1 MNERRSLHP
10 LYIAYGVLNV
20 IKGFIPVIL
29 IMLLR
34 GVNWEAVLR
43 WYWIAGAAGLL
54 ALLLGISYLQ
64 WKRFGFWLEQD
75 RIVIRSGLLFRGE
88 KTIYYS
94 RIHSVNVEQPLIQR
108 LLGIA
113 QLKIETPGGGDKSD
127 GILHALSVSEA
138 SVIREQLKA
147 FAEGATRKKEAAA
160 DGFEESTEEAAIA
173 AGDGTGERTSD
184 ETLRP
189 IVTVD
194 GRARGTVATG
204 LANDAQSS
212 MASGSPAVDAR
223 MSAGTDSLAGDRP
236 PGSPVHSAADKTR
249 KAHTAGRTT
258 ARAAEAGSIT
268 LGAGQLFK
276 AAATSL
282 NFGLALAFI
291 GGLYSFADDFLEL
304 LLPDQF
310 FRHLIEDSRS
320 LMPSVL
326 FIVFIAVFVIG
337 LTWALSIGLFILKF
351 SGFTMR
357 RDGQQVSISYGL
369 LEKKSYVFDPKNVQA
384 VIINESLL
392 RQLFGFA
399 EVRLQIVSSD
409 KQEQL
414 MLHPFV
420 KFKDIDLLLA
430 RFVPGMRVF
439 DPAELAAS
447 PRRAWLYYIRI
458 PYIIVVALCAA
469 SIGFFGVAGLWSLF
483 LLPLTYAWC
492 LGCHRAEGVLLKEG
506 QLTLRKRFIGRTT
519 YCLRKARIVAMKVKS
534 TKAQRSKELTSLS
547 VHVLGS
553 GSAYDADCLERKDVE
568 AVWRWYSRHAPPLA
582 E

>member
-1 MNERRSLHP
+1 MNERRTLHP

-20 IKGFIPVIL
+20 VKGFIPVIL

-54 ALLLGISYLQ
+54 VLLLGVSYLQ

-138 SVIREQLKA
+138 NVIKEQLRA
-147 FAEGATRKKEAAA
+147 FAEGASRKKDEALAA
-160 DGFEESTEEAAIA
+160 DGDVAGIADEDSRSTAVGGDRAGVEARQAAMAGDTA
-173 AGDGTGERTSD
+173 AGNKAE
-184 ETLRP
+184 
-189 IVTVD
+189 
-194 GRARGTVATG
+194 VA
-204 LANDAQSS
+204 Q
-212 MASGSPAVDAR
+212 V
-223 MSAGTDSLAGDRP
+223 SAGTGT
-236 PGSPVHSAADKTR
+236 PVITGQSGSAAP
-249 KAHTAGRTT
+249 G
-258 ARAAEAGSIT
+258 ESSVT
-268 LGAGQLFK
+268 LGPGQLFK

-304 LLPDQF
+304 LLPDRF
-310 FRHLIEDSRS
+310 FQHLIEDSRS

-326 FIVFIAVFVIG
+326 FIMFIAVLVIG

-384 VIINESLL
+384 VIVNESLL
-392 RQLFGFA
+392 RQWIGFA

-420 KFKDIDLLLA
+420 AFKDIDSLLA
-430 RFVPGMRVF
+430 RFVPGMRLF

-447 PRRAWLYYIRI
+447 PRRALIYYLRI
-458 PYIIVVALCAA
+458 PYIISVAICAA
-469 SIGFFGVAGLWSLF
+469 CVGFFGTAGIWSLF
-483 LLPLTYAWC
+483 LLPLIHIWSQA
-492 LGCHRAEGVLLKEG
+492 CHRAAGVLLKEG

-519 YCLRKARIVAMKVKS
+519 YGLRKARIVALKVKN
-534 TKAQRSKELTSLS
+534 TNAQRNKELTSLS

-553 GSAYDADCLERKDVE
+553 GSAYDADCLERQDVE
-568 AVWRWYSRHAPPLA
+568 AVWRWYSRHAPPLS

>member
-1 MNERRSLHP
+1 MNEKRSLHP

-20 IKGFIPVIL
+20 IKGFIPLIL

-34 GVNWEAVLR
+34 GVDWEAVLR
-43 WYWIAGAAGLL
+43 WYWIAGAAGLFI
-54 ALLLGISYLQ
+54 LLLGISYLQ

-127 GILHALSVSEA
+127 GILYALSVSEA

-147 FAEGATRKKEAAA
+147 FAEGAARKKEESLAAA
-160 DGFEESTEEAAIA
+160 DGIGGSAEDAGNEAGDRAEDGTFRPEES
-173 AGDGTGERTSD
+173 GD
-184 ETLRP
+184 
-189 IVTVD
+189 
-194 GRARGTVATG
+194 ARSNGTVATG
-204 LANDAQSS
+204 QANGAQSPI
-212 MASGSPAVDAR
+212 ASGIPAADAR
-223 MSAGTDSLAGDRP
+223 ESAGTDSLAEDTLPERMG
-236 PGSPVHSAADKTR
+236 HAEADLAR

-258 ARAAEAGSIT
+258 ARAEANSVT
-268 LGAGQLFK
+268 LGAGQLFT

-326 FIVFIAVFVIG
+326 FIVFVAVFVIG

-392 RQLFGFA
+392 RQWFGFA

-420 KFKDIDLLLA
+420 AFKDIDPLLA

-447 PRRAWLYYIRI
+447 PRRALLYYLRI
-458 PYIIVVALCAA
+458 PYIIAVVICAA
-469 SIGFFGVAGLWSLF
+469 CVGFFGTAGIWSLF
-483 LLPLTYAWC
+483 LLPLIHLWSQA
-492 LGCHRAEGVLLKEG
+492 CHRAAGVLLKEG

-519 YCLRKARIVAMKVKS
+519 YCLRKARIVAMKVKG
-534 TKAQRSKELTSLS
+534 TNAQRNKELTSLS

-553 GSAYDADCLERKDVE
+553 GSAYDTDCLERKDVE
-568 AVWRWYSRHAPPLA
+568 AVWRWYSRHAPPLP

>member
-1 MNERRSLHP
+1 MNERRTLHP

-20 IKGFIPVIL
+20 IKGFLPLIL
-29 IMLLR
+29 ILLLK
-34 GVNWEAVLR
+34 GVNWETVLR

-54 ALLLGISYLQ
+54 VLLVGISYMQ

-75 RIVIRSGLLFRGE
+75 RIVIRYGLLFRGE

-147 FAEGATRKKEAAA
+147 FAEGAARNKEESLAAA
-160 DGFEESTEEAAIA
+160 DALERPVDDLASASSDIA
-173 AGDGTGERTSD
+173 GERQSRQSQREDGTTQK
-184 ETLRP
+184 
-189 IVTVD
+189 
-194 GRARGTVATG
+194 
-204 LANDAQSS
+204 AQQ
-212 MASGSPAVDAR
+212 
-223 MSAGTDSLAGDRP
+223 
-236 PGSPVHSAADKTR
+236 
-249 KAHTAGRTT
+249 AGRTSERT
-258 ARAAEAGSIT
+258 EIGAIT

-310 FRHLIEDSRS
+310 FQHLIEDSRS

-326 FIVFIAVFVIG
+326 FIVFVAVFVIG

-392 RQLFGFA
+392 RQWFGFA

-420 KFKDIDLLLA
+420 AFKDIDSLMS
-430 RFVPGMRVF
+430 RFVPGLRVY

-447 PRRAWLYYIRI
+447 PRRALLYYLRI
-458 PYIIVVALCAA
+458 PYIIAVIICAA
-469 SIGFFGVAGLWSLF
+469 CVGFFGVSGMWSLF
-483 LLPLTYAWC
+483 LLPLIHVWSQA
-492 LGCHRAEGVLLKEG
+492 CHRAAGVLLKEG

-519 YCLRKARIVAMKVKS
+519 YCLRKSRIVAMKVKS
-534 TKAQRSKELTSLS
+534 TNAQRNKELTSLS

-553 GSAYDADCLERKDVE
+553 GSAYDASCLERNEVE